1 MIIRPVKAEEERS
14 SSIPSLGNKRGHG
27 GGGSGA
33 RGHRGRGL
41 HRGESSSHAS
51 GGYRKGKGSKALLP
65 TVQLSPRQ
73 RERALGLLAV
83 DVEDEE
89 GEDVHNVGAE
99 RMSRMMLA
107 QDDVRFVSFRQ
118 ELSPALAGLS
128 CMRSFIHFHALS
140 FPFLPPIT
148 FLSFLYFDS
157 YFPLLSPSQLISGN
171 LRFGNKYLRFSD
183 FYHALMSSFMA
194 DGSAVT
200 TDPTL
205 PTGPSPMQTPKG
217 PSWQLE
223 LNQDSRP
230 G

>member
-118 ELSPALAGLS
+118 GLSPALAGLS
-128 CMRSFIHFHALS
+128 CMRSFIHFHAPS
-140 FPFLPPIT
+140 FPFLPSLF
-148 FLSFLYFDS
+148 FL
-157 YFPLLSPSQLISGN
+157 PLLSFTFYSIAAHIREPSFRKQILAL
-171 LRFGNKYLRFSD
+171 LRFLPRSD
-183 FYHALMSSFMA
+183 ELIYGGRQRCDHGPYSP
-194 DGSAVT
+194 DW
-200 TDPTL
+200 TL
-205 PTGPSPMQTPKG
+205 ANANPQRTVLAT
-217 PSWQLE
+217 
-223 LNQDSRP
+223 
-230 G
+230 